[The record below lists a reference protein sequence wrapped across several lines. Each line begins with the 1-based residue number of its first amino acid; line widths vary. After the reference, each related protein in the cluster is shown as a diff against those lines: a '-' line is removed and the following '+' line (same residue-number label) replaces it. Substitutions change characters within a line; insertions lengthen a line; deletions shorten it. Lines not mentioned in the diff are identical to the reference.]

1 MAHVSHHLNVGSPKL
16 FAEFSPSLLSPSL
29 SLSVLST
36 IASQSSWPDA
46 PSLFIPRCKHLGR
59 VITLAIK
66 LSEQAVG
73 LLPCQP
79 LRVRLQ
85 SLVDR
90 LQSQSH
96 GVTRAIR
103 HGTLLIIES
112 RQTCRAR
119 SYSPGGSAGR
129 EQAGF
134 PGAVVVRR
142 EQAASGIGAVAWFR
156 LVALWRHPARTPSA
170 QKRTRMP
177 SARGTRT
184 ASPPRLHCVARSM
197 HLGPR
202 ALLHR
207 VHHRVLYRQS
217 VVHGKGRVGGGP
229 ASPARL
235 PAARGRSHRGSRSA
249 SHQRVLARAR

>member
-16 FAEFSPSLLSPSL
+16 FADFSPSLPPCL
-29 SLSVLST
+29 SLLST
-36 IASQSSWPDA
+36 IASKSSWLDA
-46 PSLFIPRCKHLGR
+46 PSLFIPRCKLLGR
-59 VITLAIK
+59 VTTLAIN

-73 LLPCQP
+73 LSPCQP
-79 LRVRLQ
+79 QRFMLQ
-85 SLVDR
+85 ALVDR

-103 HGTLLIIES
+103 HGALLIIES

-119 SYSPGGSAGR
+119 SYSPGGSARR

-142 EQAASGIGAVAWFR
+142 EQAASGIGAVARFR

-170 QKRTRMP
+170 QRRTCTP

-184 ASPPRLHCVARSM
+184 ASPPRLHFVARSM

-207 VHHRVLYRQS
+207 VHHRVL
-217 VVHGKGRVGGGP
+217 
-229 ASPARL
+229 
-235 PAARGRSHRGSRSA
+235 HR
-249 SHQRVLARAR
+249 